1 MDPGGSR
8 VNDYDRSVAD
18 SDRPHIRVQ
27 IGFAQ
32 IFAGK
37 PPKGQLFPAQDR
49 LVVT

>member
-18 SDRPHIRVQ
+18 SARPNIRVQ

-32 IFAGK
+32 IFAENRRK
-37 PPKGQLFPAQDR
+37 AAFPVQDR
-49 LVVT
+49 LAVT